1 MMKPF
6 VTLKDISLL
15 FRDLSSLEER
25 KASALLEVVSD
36 SLRQEAKKVGKNLDE
51 MKKMAKCMKMQLN
64 QLQLTLS
71 QEI

>member
-36 SLRQEAKKVGKNLDE
+36 SLRQEAKK
-51 MKKMAKCMKMQLN
+51 MAKCMKM
-64 QLQLTLS
+64 
-71 QEI
+71 